1 MKAAGWAAV
10 LFAARLLDAEEH
22 EAVLGDLEEAGETSW
37 RGLIDVLGLV
47 ARRQAG
53 HWKNWRPWLAAFG
66 LALPCSFA
74 LMGFSVSVSRS
85 YLDLLQPTGITVGHG
100 SIFLLCNLVLLGA
113 WSWTGGFVIGSL
125 SRRTLWVSAA
135 ASFLPCL
142 FCLARFRIDSL
153 SRLSLLLFLPP
164 AFLGVHRGLRIAK
177 IKLSAAIALTVGIT
191 LLSMP
196 TWRSSGPWIP
206 NWALSWPAWYLLATA
221 WKSSA
226 TPGIRPAA

>member
-1 MKAAGWAAV
+1 VKAAGWATV
-10 LFAARLLDAEEH
+10 LFAARLLDADER
-22 EAVLGDLEEAGETSW
+22 EAVLGDLEEVGETSW
-37 RGLIDVLGLV
+37 RGLIDILGLV

-85 YLDLLQPTGITVGHG
+85 YLDLIGPTIFNATGITVGHG
-100 SIFLLCNLVLLGA
+100 FFLLLCNLLLLGA
-113 WSWTGGFVIGSL
+113 WSWTGGFVTGSL

-135 ASFLPCL
+135 LSFLPCL

-164 AFLGVHRGLRIAK
+164 AILGVQRGLRIAE
-177 IKLSAAIALTVGIT
+177 IKLGAAIALTVGIT
-191 LLSMP
+191 LLTVP
-196 TWRSSGPWIP
+196 TWNSSGPWIP

-221 WKSSA
+221 SRSGTRA
-226 TPGIRPAA
+226 

>member
-1 MKAAGWAAV
+1 VKAAGWATV
-10 LFAARLLDAEEH
+10 LFAARLLDADER
-22 EAVLGDLEEAGETSW
+22 EAVLGGLEEVGETSW
-37 RGLIDVLGLV
+37 RGLIDILGLV

-74 LMGFSVSVSRS
+74 LMGFSLSVSRS
-85 YLDLLQPTGITVGHG
+85 YLDLIGPTIFKATGITLGHG
-100 SIFLLCNLVLLGA
+100 FFLLFCNFLLLGA

-135 ASFLPCL
+135 LSFLPCL

-164 AFLGVHRGLRIAK
+164 AILGVQRGLRIAE
-177 IKLSAAIALTVGIT
+177 IKLGAAIALTAGIT
-191 LLSMP
+191 LLTIP
-196 TWRSSGPWIP
+196 TWNSSGPWIP
-206 NWALSWPAWYLLATA
+206 NWALSWPAWYLLATSLRSGTTA
-221 WKSSA
+221 
-226 TPGIRPAA
+226 

>member
-1 MKAAGWAAV
+1 MKAAGWATV
-10 LFAARLLDAEEH
+10 LFAARLLDADER
-22 EAVLGDLEEAGETSW
+22 EAVLGDLEEVGETSW
-37 RGLIDVLGLV
+37 RGLIDIFGLI

-74 LMGFSVSVSRS
+74 LMGFSLSVSRS
-85 YLDLLQPTGITVGHG
+85 YLDLIGPTIFNATGITVGYG
-100 SIFLLCNLVLLGA
+100 FFLLLCNLLLLGA

-135 ASFLPCL
+135 LSFLPCL
-142 FCLARFRIDSL
+142 FCLARFSIDSL

-164 AFLGVHRGLRIAK
+164 AILGVRRGLRIAE

-191 LLSMP
+191 LLTIP
-196 TWRSSGPWIP
+196 TWNSSGPWIP

-221 WKSSA
+221 LRSGTTA
-226 TPGIRPAA
+226 

>member
-1 MKAAGWAAV
+1 MKAAGWATV
-10 LFAARLLDAEEH
+10 LFAARLLDADER
-22 EAVLGDLEEAGETSW
+22 EAVLGDLEEIGETSW
-37 RGLIDVLGLV
+37 RGLIDILGLV

-85 YLDLLQPTGITVGHG
+85 YLDLSGPTIFNAAGISVGHG
-100 SIFLLCNLVLLGA
+100 LFLLLCNLVLLGA

-164 AFLGVHRGLRIAK
+164 AFLGVHRGLRTAK
-177 IKLSAAIALTVGIT
+177 IKLSAAIVLAVGIT
-191 LLSMP
+191 LL
-196 TWRSSGPWIP
+196 TIAAWNSSGPWTF
-206 NWALSWPAWYLLATA
+206 NWALSWPAWFLLATSLRSGRTA
-221 WKSSA
+221 
-226 TPGIRPAA
+226 